1 MGKWTTIAEAAIELL
16 SKKGGGAL
24 PDTTLPIRPA
34 RENLRTVVDSN
45 TIGGRVS
52 GDEMLPIDSLSGG
65 PSLSARG
72 QKAVD
77 DIVEQMSGPD
87 GFIERLIVDQD
98 NNVIE
103 GAHRVEA
110 LRRLGIEQVPITRVV
125 DPTASLDLPKMGEAI
140 NAVGPIHS
148 DHVNQI
154 TAQVGDMLA
163 EVGGDPAKV
172 LQEFDLPKGFER
184 FFRAAL
190 DSVPPKALPTDE
202 ASRMARAQEMGFG
215 PVMYHGSKQDIDEFV
230 PGYDDGLTFLA
241 DDPQFANDWIGK
253 GRLKK
258 RIGSEEE
265 LKSIEQRYDALRR
278 ETIDWEGL
286 NKMPPGDEFSAA
298 YDKAVSE
305 FDSLNELHPRK
316 AYGAVYPVRTNV
328 QNVFDPR
335 KDYAKVEDFL
345 RSEKRG
351 DVVDG
356 GLHKSGNWLVYENK
370 AMVDELKRQG
380 YDAIRIAEKMGDGA
394 DGVHGTLA
402 VFDPKNIRST
412 SAKFDPAKAGSAD
425 ILAGLAGLGLLGA
438 GASAGVAPGT
448 D

>member
-1 MGKWTTIAEAAIELL
+1 MGKWTTIAEAAIEVLA
-16 SKKGGGAL
+16 KRKGGAL

-34 RENLRTVVDSN
+34 RENLRTVIDSN

-52 GDEMLPIDSLSGG
+52 GDEMVPIDSLSGG

-125 DPTASLDLPKMGEAI
+125 DPTANLDLPKMGEAI
-140 NAVGPIHS
+140 KAVGPIHS

-190 DSVPPKALPTDE
+190 DSVSPKTLPTDE
-202 ASRMARAQEMGFG
+202 ASRMAR
-215 PVMYHGSKQDIDEFV
+215 
-230 PGYDDGLTFLA
+230 GYSGEANTTLAISRQMPDDQATKL
-241 DDPQFANDWIGK
+241 IK
-253 GRLKK
+253 S
-258 RIGSEEE
+258 RIGQITRDAKLRGAPPSGPYA
-265 LKSIEQRYDALRR
+265 IEIGALRNRLR
-278 ETIDWEGL
+278 EIKAG
-286 NKMPPGDEFSAA
+286 AA
-298 YDKAVSE
+298 LSQQDG
-305 FDSLNELHPRK
+305 FD
-316 AYGAVYPVRTNV
+316 YGALGSVAEGSNGQLAR
-328 QNVFDPR
+328 
-335 KDYAKVEDFL
+335 
-345 RSEKRG
+345 RG
-351 DVVDG
+351 D
-356 GLHKSGNWLVYENK
+356 
-370 AMVDELKRQG
+370 
-380 YDAIRIAEKMGDGA
+380 
-394 DGVHGTLA
+394 
-402 VFDPKNIRST
+402 
-412 SAKFDPAKAGSAD
+412 
-425 ILAGLAGLGLLGA
+425 
-438 GASAGVAPGT
+438 
-448 D
+448 